1 MAAGERAGM
10 AVVPFVRE
18 GKCVALGWDLLN
30 GLLVKSPT
38 LPCLQNLRREKSR
51 NAARSRRGKE
61 NLEFYEL
68 GRLLPLPSA
77 ITSQLDK
84 AAIVRLTV
92 SYLRMRH
99 FASQEDPP
107 WEPLL
112 NGGPNSTSV
121 YHHSHSLATD
131 VFQER
136 LGTHLLQ
143 SMDGFVFVLSQ
154 EGRFLYISETV
165 SIYLGLSQVE
175 LTGSSVFN
183 YTHPADHAELA
194 EKIGIRPHLL
204 DKAGY
209 LSANEK
215 TSTSASITSLPKNTE
230 SALSSKLPSNDSTA
244 DRGFFI
250 RMKSAFTK
258 RGQHVK
264 SSGYKVIHVTGR
276 VRHYPA
282 SMLSPAA
289 SCTRCPLGLVAVAHT
304 PLPSMLSELHLQSHM
319 FVLRVNMDLQVTY
332 CENRISEYMDLS
344 AEEVMGHTCY
354 RFVHVGDLE
363 SVRRSHQDLLRK
375 GQVVTGYYRWLQR
388 NGGFVWI
395 QSCAAISINHKVP
408 DEQNITWVN
417 YVISRTELPDVPLDL
432 WQLTE
437 RLRAERAGTSM
448 PPSGDPPHGLA
459 SSGTKPISYTV
470 GRSVPGTMGRRI
482 CSRLLDSQS
491 EKRRKRNW
499 QQASNDNPL
508 DVKLGLKESW
518 EEADDSP
525 SVSASSHSDSQG
537 EGEGERPTEELKYE
551 EVFQGQGIK
560 VKGRREMDSGAVI
573 RHIKSTAITA
583 PSRIKTEQE
592 PMTDD
597 HSDHSHQD
605 LSLLTLSRMQ
615 NGCHSPTLD
624 STLTLPQGA
633 ELSKGQVTPSL
644 PLSGSPLLGEELSI
658 PWGRGSDVELPHRL
672 PVRQRVLHPFSLC
685 SQRPHGQCAP
695 STIRYAP
702 AEVPPPT
709 PEGSTTGS
717 KHSPPF
723 PHLQRIN
730 ALPLH
735 PGLST
740 TSLLRMTLHVTSD
753 PLDPAVKCKD

>member
-1 MAAGERAGM
+1 M

-18 GKCVALGWDLLN
+18 GKCVGLGWDLLN

-84 AAIVRLTV
+84 ATIVRLTV
-92 SYLRMRH
+92 SYLRMHH
-99 FASQEDPP
+99 FAIQGDPP
-107 WEPLL
+107 WRPLL
-112 NGGPNSTSV
+112 DGGPNSTSA
-121 YHHSHSLATD
+121 YHHLHSLD
-131 VFQER
+131 VFQEH

-143 SMDGFVFVLSQ
+143 CMDGFVFVLSK

-183 YTHPADHAELA
+183 YTHPADHVELA
-194 EKIGIRPHLL
+194 ERIGIRPHLL

-209 LSANEK
+209 PSANEK

-250 RMKSAFTK
+250 RMKSALTK
-258 RGQHVK
+258 RGQHFK

-276 VRHYPA
+276 IRHYHA
-282 SMLSPAA
+282 STPSPLA
-289 SCTRCPLGLVAVAHT
+289 SCTRRPLGLMAVAHT
-304 PLPSMLSELHLQSHM
+304 PLPSTLSELHLQSHM
-319 FVLRVNMDLQVTY
+319 FALRANMDLQVTY

-354 RFVHVGDLE
+354 RFIHAGDLE

-388 NGGFVWI
+388 NGGFMWI
-395 QSCAAISINHKVP
+395 QSYAAISINHKAP
-408 DEQNITWVN
+408 HEQNIIWVN

-432 WQLTE
+432 WQLPEGLRVE
-437 RLRAERAGTSM
+437 RGGTNI
-448 PPSGDPPHGLA
+448 PSVGDPPHG
-459 SSGTKPISYTV
+459 P
-470 GRSVPGTMGRRI
+470 
-482 CSRLLDSQS
+482 
-491 EKRRKRNW
+491 
-499 QQASNDNPL
+499 
-508 DVKLGLKESW
+508 
-518 EEADDSP
+518 
-525 SVSASSHSDSQG
+525 
-537 EGEGERPTEELKYE
+537 
-551 EVFQGQGIK
+551 
-560 VKGRREMDSGAVI
+560 
-573 RHIKSTAITA
+573 
-583 PSRIKTEQE
+583 
-592 PMTDD
+592 
-597 HSDHSHQD
+597 
-605 LSLLTLSRMQ
+605 
-615 NGCHSPTLD
+615 
-624 STLTLPQGA
+624 
-633 ELSKGQVTPSL
+633 
-644 PLSGSPLLGEELSI
+644 GEEPSI
-658 PWGRGSDVELPHRL
+658 PRGRGSDTELPHRL

-685 SQRPHGQCAP
+685 SQRSHGQYAP

-702 AEVPPPT
+702 AERT
-709 PEGSTTGS
+709 
-717 KHSPPF
+717 
-723 PHLQRIN
+723 N

-740 TSLLRMTLHVTSD
+740 TSLLRMTAHVNSD
-753 PLDPAVKCKD
+753 LLDPTVKCKN